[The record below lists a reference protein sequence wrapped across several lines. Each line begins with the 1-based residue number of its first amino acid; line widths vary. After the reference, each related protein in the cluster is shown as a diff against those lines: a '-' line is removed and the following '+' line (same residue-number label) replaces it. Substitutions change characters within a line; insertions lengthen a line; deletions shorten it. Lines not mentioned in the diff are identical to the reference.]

1 MGRCPTSPPTG
12 LPGTELGYEA
22 SHLDRGRAPSQRIAQ
37 PATSRL
43 RMVAAFAR
51 MRASYRRPAFLR
63 MRLLNYHETVFL
75 SNSLNP
81 DRYRRRVRRQSVLG
95 NRCLLF
101 VRGLASTVC
110 LGLGVARLRPTEQ
123 DSLVILRRGRRDP

>member
-1 MGRCPTSPPTG
+1 MK
-12 LPGTELGYEA
+12 
-22 SHLDRGRAPSQRIAQ
+22 Q
-37 PATSRL
+37 
-43 RMVAAFAR
+43 F
-51 MRASYRRPAFLR
+51 F
-63 MRLLNYHETVFL
+63 

-123 DSLVILRRGRRDP
+123 DSLVILRRGRRDPGRLRSQARLHPCRRTRPIV